1 MFLSVEE
8 LKDLYPWV
16 IFFKPNLLKSFSKGR
31 NSPKGTSLFLLYLSS
46 ISNSLLN
53 TANELNIFSPSSN
66 VIPKI
71 IFELSVNWLEI
82 LSKSFS
88 SWFISPIFVMPSG

>member
-1 MFLSVEE
+1 M
-8 LKDLYPWV
+8 LK
-16 IFFKPNLLKSFSKGR
+16 NFSKGR

-53 TANELNIFSPSSN
+53 IANELNIFSPLSK

-71 IFELSVNWLEI
+71 TFELFVNWLEI
-82 LSKSFS
+82 SLKLLFN
-88 SWFISPIFVMPSG
+88 WFISPRLVIPSGKIRSKSLSSG

>member
-16 IFFKPNLLKSFSKGR
+16 IFFKPNLLKNFSKGR

-53 TANELNIFSPSSN
+53 TANELNIFSPSSR

-71 IFELSVNWLEI
+71 IFDLSVN
-82 LSKSFS
+82 
-88 SWFISPIFVMPSG
+88 